1 MNHHRNPSETSHLED
16 RLADF
21 ADRARAQQVTQAETG
36 ADAELR
42 SLERTVI
49 RLSTAFPPRWMDEA
63 QVRRMQARIAPQVRQ
78 AWEESVPKWR
88 SRQSRQRLVM
98 AFAVGL
104 AAIGVLVLS
113 PLLAGGTSG
122 ATATA
127 ITPTKVALAAS
138 ALAAVTL
145 ALLWFRSRR

>member
-1 MNHHRNPSETSHLED
+1 MNHLRNPSANSDLED

-21 ADRARAQQVTQAETG
+21 ADRARAQQVTQAEAE
-36 ADAELR
+36 ADSELR
-42 SLERTVI
+42 SLQQTVI
-49 RLSTAFPPRWMDEA
+49 RLSTAFPHKWMDEA

-113 PLLAGGTSG
+113 PLLAAGTSG
-122 ATATA
+122 GTATA
-127 ITPTKVALAAS
+127 ITPTKAALAAS
-138 ALAAVTL
+138 AVAAVTL
-145 ALLWFRSRR
+145 AILWFRSKH